1 MRLPAASAP
10 SAPLRRAASVTH
22 DEDPTGG
29 RRWPLW
35 ALAVLAG
42 STLAAVAWQRTQI
55 DPVMPVADARLLAP
69 VTWQRTLHFEDRP
82 DGSIAVLE
90 APSRREVARFEGE
103 QGFARGVLRTLAHA
117 RQRRGIGPQD
127 PFTLTGLANGRLTLA
142 DPATGERID
151 LESFGPTNRA
161 VFARLRDAGAQAA
174 PAPSQTPGQ
183 TKP

>member
-1 MRLPAASAP
+1 MRLHATSGTAAPARQGGSI
-10 SAPLRRAASVTH
+10 TH

-35 ALAVLAG
+35 ALVVLAG
-42 STLAAVAWQRTQI
+42 GTLAAVAWQRTQV
-55 DPVMPVADARLLAP
+55 DPVMPVADARLVAP
-69 VTWQRTLHFEDRP
+69 VAWQRTLHFEDRP

-90 APSRREVARFEGE
+90 SPSRREVARFEGE

-117 RQRRGIGPQD
+117 RQRRGLGPQD
-127 PFTLTGLANGRLTLA
+127 PFTLTGMANGRLTLA

-161 VFARLRDAGAQAA
+161 VFARLQGAGTAA
-174 PAPSQTPGQ
+174 YPATTDTPGR
-183 TKP
+183 TTP